1 MASARRPMRAWHVT
15 ALALAGALFLAH
27 DTDGGSLVASAPA
40 SPGLHGTGCAQSAY
54 VTRSAYQQH
63 TFTWVMNVDSV
74 PSYLDRAG
82 AEWAT
87 QQATATVAR
96 AQSPC
101 PIDGSDRATP
111 PVVIYAGPTRRHANV
126 TPDVECFPSG
136 RSDGISVVSFGKLPT
151 DVVAV
156 TCTYSHRGDIWQ
168 SDVLLSDAP
177 GAFTLDPGDG
187 LCVDS
192 YDLQAVMTHER
203 GHSFGLG
210 HVPES
215 PGTDELTM
223 SSFMGRC
230 DSSARTLGVGDV
242 LGLRRIY

>member
-1 MASARRPMRAWHVT
+1 MASARRPMRAWSVT
-15 ALALAGALFLAH
+15 AFVLTGILFLAH
-27 DTDGGSLVASAPA
+27 DTDGGSLVAS
-40 SPGLHGTGCAQSAY
+40 SPTPPELHGTGCSQSGY

-74 PSYLDRAG
+74 PSYLDRAR
-82 AEWAT
+82 AEWAI
-87 QQATATVAR
+87 QQATATVAG
-96 AQSPC
+96 AQTPC
-101 PIDGSDRATP
+101 PIDDSDQATP
-111 PVVIYAGPTRRHANV
+111 PVALYSGPTLRHANV
-126 TPDVECFPSG
+126 TPEVECFPSS
-136 RSDGISVVSFGKLPT
+136 RSDGISVVSFGRLPE

-156 TCTYSHRGDIWQ
+156 TCTYRHHGDIWQ

-215 PGTDELTM
+215 QGTDELTM

-230 DSSARTLGVGDV
+230 DTSARTLGVGDI

>member
-1 MASARRPMRAWHVT
+1 MRAWPVT
-15 ALALAGALFLAH
+15 ALVLASILFLAH

-40 SPGLHGTGCAQSAY
+40 SPGLHGTGCGQGTY
-54 VTRSAYQQH
+54 VTRSAYQKH
-63 TFTWVMNVDSV
+63 TFTWVINVDSV
-74 PSYLDRAG
+74 PSYLDRDGTESAI
-82 AEWAT
+82 E
-87 QQATATVAR
+87 QATATVAR
-96 AQSPC
+96 AQTPC
-101 PIDGSDRATP
+101 PIDGNDRATP
-111 PVVIYAGPTRRHANV
+111 PVTIYSGPTHRHANV
-126 TPDVECFPSG
+126 TPNVECFPSS
-136 RSDGISVVSFGKLPT
+136 RSDGISVVSFGELPA

-156 TCTYSHRGDIWQ
+156 TCTYRHRGDIWQ
-168 SDVLLSDAP
+168 SDVMLSDAP

-230 DSSARTLGVGDV
+230 DTSARTLGVGDV

>member
-1 MASARRPMRAWHVT
+1 MASARRPLRAWPVT
-15 ALALAGALFLAH
+15 ALVLTGILFLAH
-27 DTDGGSLVASAPA
+27 DTDGGSLVAS
-40 SPGLHGTGCAQSAY
+40 SPTPPQLHGTGCAQSAY

-63 TFTWVMNVDSV
+63 TFTWVLNVDSV

-82 AEWAT
+82 TERAI

-96 AQSPC
+96 AQTPC
-101 PIDGSDRATP
+101 PIGDSDQATP
-111 PVVIYAGPTRRHANV
+111 PVAIYSGPTRRHANV
-126 TPDVECFPSG
+126 TPEVVCFPSS
-136 RSDGISVVSFGKLPT
+136 RSDGISVVSFGRLPE

-156 TCTYSHRGDIWQ
+156 TCTYRHDGDIWQ
-168 SDVLLSDAP
+168 SDVLLSDTP
-177 GAFTLDPGDG
+177 GAFTLDPHDG

-215 PGTDELTM
+215 QGTDELTM

-230 DSSARTLGVGDV
+230 DTSARTLGVGDV

>member
-15 ALALAGALFLAH
+15 ALALAGILFLAH
-27 DTDGGSLVASAPA
+27 DTDGGSLVASGPA
-40 SPGLHGTGCAQSAY
+40 SPGLLGTGCAQSAY
-54 VTRSAYQQH
+54 VARSAAQQH
-63 TFTWVMNVDSV
+63 TFTWVLNVDSV
-74 PSYLDRAG
+74 PSHLDRSRVVRAI
-82 AEWAT
+82 
-87 QQATATVAR
+87 QQATETVAR
-96 AQSPC
+96 AQTPC
-101 PIDGSDRATP
+101 PIDDTDQATL
-111 PVVIYAGPTRRHANV
+111 PVAIYSGPTRRHANV
-126 TPDVECFPSG
+126 TPDVQCFPSS
-136 RSDGISVVSFGKLPT
+136 RSDGISVVSFGTLPA

-156 TCTYSHRGDIWQ
+156 TCTYRHRGDIWQ
-168 SDVLLSDAP
+168 SDVLLNDNP

-223 SSFMGRC
+223 SSFMDRC
-230 DSSARTLGVGDV
+230 DASARTLGVGDV

>member
-1 MASARRPMRAWHVT
+1 MVFARRPLRAWHVT
-15 ALALAGALFLAH
+15 ALALASILFLAH
-27 DTDGGSLVASAPA
+27 DTDGGSLVASAPT
-40 SPGLHGTGCAQSAY
+40 SPELYGTGCAQSAY
-54 VTRSAYQQH
+54 VTRSAYQQQ
-63 TFTWVMNVDSV
+63 TFTWVVNVDSI
-74 PSYLDRAG
+74 PSYLDRDGTEA
-82 AEWAT
+82 AIR
-87 QQATATVAR
+87 QATATVAR
-96 AQSPC
+96 AQTPC
-101 PIDGSDRATP
+101 PIDDTDRATP
-111 PVVIYAGPTRRHANV
+111 PVAIYSGPTRRHANV

-136 RSDGISVVSFGKLPT
+136 GSDGISVVSFGTLPA

-156 TCTYSHRGDIWQ
+156 TCTYRYRGDIWQ

-230 DSSARTLGVGDV
+230 DTSARTLGVGDV